1 MHKAD
6 IIIMENGDYILK
18 VQSVAGEDI
27 YMQMDESQCL
37 QLHKAFLVAVKAS
50 KKVDDSP
57 DVSLN

>member
-1 MHKAD
+1 
-6 IIIMENGDYILK
+6 MENGDYILK